1 MPAREVKAYRD
12 QVAWFQENLEKLC
25 KDKNLTLKEAS
36 EQLGGNVAPVVA
48 DRAQLASVTVCVEIG
63 EAPKADKKAD
73 PDGSEETNDTD
84 PTAN

>member
-1 MPAREVKAYRD
+1 M
-12 QVAWFQENLEKLC
+12 
-25 KDKNLTLKEAS
+25 
-36 EQLGGNVAPVVA
+36 APVVA